1 MFTLLKKKLSLSLS
15 IALLLGSNN
24 ALSATVIDVLF
35 VYTQGTAAT
44 YGGDPTTKFNQLVQI
59 TNQTYKDSGVDL
71 EIRMAGT
78 HQVNYTDDNN
88 DEVALP
94 DMALERVAAFS
105 GMAAKRDAV
114 KADMVVLIR
123 PFKQVQAY
131 CGLAYGT
138 KPLSKAHMYSTIAVN
153 GCPDYVLA
161 HELGH
166 NMGLKHSRRQDG
178 TGGIYDY
185 ALGHG
190 VDGQFVTVMAYSTS
204 FGNAPTIY
212 KFSSPNLTCAGQ
224 PCGVDRNN
232 VTNGAD
238 AVHAI
243 NITGPMIADYY
254 PPADP
259 VASAESKVSGL
270 KEGIGIATAALNAN
284 KATIAS
290 LKQDAA
296 AKKSQ
301 LAAANAT
308 LKKATALLA
317 SLTKKSEVATRAS
330 EAAQAKVDA
339 ALTALDSSTEK
350 TAATKQAAY
359 DKAVALREAKNE
371 IAIAASSLI
380 AEAQAAVITATA
392 AIDPLLAAYN
402 LALNAVL
409 AEQAKTGDLTA
420 AVATAKANHA
430 AAVAEQKAVI
440 AKAKAD
446 AKAAKA
452 TT

>member
-1 MFTLLKKKLSLSLS
+1 MFTILKKPFSLCLSVACLFS
-15 IALLLGSNN
+15 ANN
-24 ALSATVIDVLF
+24 VLSATVIDVLF

-44 YGGDPTTKFNQLVQI
+44 YGGDPTTKFNQLVQV
-59 TNQTYKDSGVDL
+59 TNQIYKDSGVDL
-71 EIRMAGT
+71 EIRLAGT
-78 HQVNYTDDNN
+78 EQVNYTDDNN

-94 DMALERVAAFS
+94 DIAEARVPAFS
-105 GMAAKRDAV
+105 GIAAKREAV

-123 PFKQVQAY
+123 PYKAVQAY
-131 CGLAYGT
+131 CGLAYST
-138 KPLSKAHMYSTIAVN
+138 KPLSKPHMYSTVAVN
-153 GCPDYVLA
+153 GCPDYVTA

-232 VTNGAD
+232 ATNGAD
-238 AVHAI
+238 AVYAI
-243 NITGPMIADYY
+243 NITGPIIADYY

-270 KEGIGIATAALNAN
+270 KEDIATATAALNAN
-284 KATIAS
+284 KAAIVS
-290 LKQDAA
+290 LKKDAA
-296 AKKSQ
+296 TKKSE

-317 SLTKKSEVATRAS
+317 SLTRKSEAAAKAS
-330 EAAQAKVDA
+330 EAAQAKVEA
-339 ALTALDSSTEK
+339 ALTALDTSTEK
-350 TAATKQAAY
+350 TAATKQATY

-371 IAIAASSLI
+371 AAIAASGLI
-380 AEAQAAVITATA
+380 AEAQAAVISATA

-409 AEQAKTGDLTA
+409 DEQAKTGSLTA
-420 AVATAKANHA
+420 AIATAKANLA
-430 AAVAEQKAVI
+430 TAVAEQKAAT
-440 AKAKAD
+440 AKAKAE
-446 AKAAKA
+446 AKAAK
-452 TT
+452 T